1 MSYGLLLAAHCVEPA
16 AKEEMVSRIFAKHGL
31 RLDIEV
37 SVGHVGSDR
46 SYPYIKV
53 SSLVE
58 ALDRHGK
65 LFKLLGM
72 GREFD
77 TLEKCEA
84 PLLDFWEK
92 YQVMNGNH
100 EVYQLAASGHL
111 KLQNCLPCLIHGDE
125 GTTYKK
131 DGCLVLSIHS
141 ILGLGTRSSRA
152 GPVTDEMETNLGTNF
167 LGHAFQTRFLLGAL
181 LK

>member
-1 MSYGLLLAAHCVEPA
+1 MLKQFAVYILHVNGSNMQLKQHLIMTFFSGFRISVTNMSYCLLLAAHCVEPA

-58 ALDRHGK
+58 ALDRHRK

-84 PLLDFWEK
+84 PLLDFWENIK
-92 YQVMNGNH
+92 
-100 EVYQLAASGHL
+100 S
-111 KLQNCLPCLIHGDE
+111 
-125 GTTYKK
+125 
-131 DGCLVLSIHS
+131 
-141 ILGLGTRSSRA
+141 
-152 GPVTDEMETNLGTNF
+152 
-167 LGHAFQTRFLLGAL
+167 
-181 LK
+181 